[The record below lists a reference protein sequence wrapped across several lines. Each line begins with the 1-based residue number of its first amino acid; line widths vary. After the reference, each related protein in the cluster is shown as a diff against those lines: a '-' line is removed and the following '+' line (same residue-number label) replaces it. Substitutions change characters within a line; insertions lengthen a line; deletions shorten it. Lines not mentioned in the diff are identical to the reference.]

1 MEYRIDWS
9 VTLLRLWVLQ
19 KMLYVSLFLTQI
31 FEWIMYIKFIH
42 FMSTNRPSL
51 MTYILKKKY
60 NISEKYFF
68 AGFLMVM
75 VFVNGF
81 FVIED
86 NYVALSY
93 TKRDHDY
100 QENAHTM
107 LFIIYATIGV
117 VWVAVAL
124 SYSRILYNR

>member
-68 AGFLMVM
+68 SGFLMVM

-107 LFIIYATIGV
+107 LMIIYATIGV
-117 VWVAVAL
+117 VWVVVAMI
-124 SYSRILYNR
+124 YSRILYNR

>member
-1 MEYRIDWS
+1 
-9 VTLLRLWVLQ
+9 
-19 KMLYVSLFLTQI
+19 
-31 FEWIMYIKFIH
+31 
-42 FMSTNRPSL
+42 

-60 NISEKYFF
+60 NVSEKYFF

-93 TKRDHDY
+93 TKRNHDF
-100 QENAHTM
+100 QENAHTILM
-107 LFIIYATIGV
+107 IIYASIGV
-117 VWVAVAL
+117 VWVVVAMI
-124 SYSRILYNR
+124 YSRILYNR